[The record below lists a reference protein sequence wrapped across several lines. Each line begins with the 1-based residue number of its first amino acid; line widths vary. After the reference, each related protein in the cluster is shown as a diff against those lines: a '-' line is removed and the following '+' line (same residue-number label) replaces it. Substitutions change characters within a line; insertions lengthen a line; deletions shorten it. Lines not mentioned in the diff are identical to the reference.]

1 MGKLRLRQVVVLA
14 EVIQWPVKSMEEQD
28 LNPAPTFATP
38 KTVPRE
44 TDFSLSPWFSLKN
57 KFIYLFLV
65 VLGLRCWAQA
75 FSSCGKWGLLFIAV
89 RRLLIAVASL
99 VAEHGLEACGLS
111 SCGTW
116 ASVVVACGL

>member
-38 KTVPRE
+38 ETVPRE